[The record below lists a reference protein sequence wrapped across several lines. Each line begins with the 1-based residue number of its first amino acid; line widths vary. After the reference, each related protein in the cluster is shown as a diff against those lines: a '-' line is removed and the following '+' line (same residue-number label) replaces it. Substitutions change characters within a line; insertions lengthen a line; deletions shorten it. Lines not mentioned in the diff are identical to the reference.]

1 MKLIDGWKQYFGE
14 KDEREYAEMNRI
26 YKTGFLM
33 LIGGLCV
40 YLYYSLT
47 LAQVRSVVT
56 DEMVIDGSTLFMLAL
71 LLITCLVCTVM
82 QVRKGIVD
90 EHVRFSDA
98 EVFPSGYFGLVSS
111 LTGVAVVILFM
122 LCRSVAEAQVLGM
135 NQVHW
140 LVNLAMGVGTGIF
153 TSFLA
158 YLVFYCIFRAAKSRQ
173 KKMAD
178 RQR

>member
-1 MKLIDGWKQYFGE
+1 MKLIDGWKRYFGE

-33 LIGGLCV
+33 LTGSLCV

-56 DEMVIDGSTLFMLAL
+56 DEMVIDGSTLFILAL
-71 LLITCLVCTVM
+71 LLITCLVCTIM

-122 LCRSVAEAQVLGM
+122 LCRGVAEAQVLGM

-158 YLVFYCIFRAAKSRQ
+158 YLVFYCIFRAAKNRQ
-173 KKMAD
+173 KKMAGG
-178 RQR
+178 QR